1 MLPLFLFLILYF
13 LKMIK
18 SRKILVIEDNLLNQ
32 KILFFLLRKKHE
44 IKICSS
50 GECALQLFKS
60 EWFDIVL
67 MDLMLP
73 GIDGYETAGRLRVME
88 KKLYGKR
95 KMIIIALTA
104 NTLDNDRDRC
114 LASGMN
120 DYLPKPFNMQKFN
133 DILASLNFS

>member
-1 MLPLFLFLILYF
+1 
-13 LKMIK
+13 
-18 SRKILVIEDNLLNQ
+18 
-32 KILFFLLRKKHE
+32 
-44 IKICSS
+44 
-50 GECALQLFKS
+50 
-60 EWFDIVL
+60 